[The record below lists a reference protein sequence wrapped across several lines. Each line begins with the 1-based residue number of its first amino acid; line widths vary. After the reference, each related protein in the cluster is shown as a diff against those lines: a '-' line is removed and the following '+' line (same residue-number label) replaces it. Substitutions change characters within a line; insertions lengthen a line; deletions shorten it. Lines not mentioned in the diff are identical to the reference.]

1 MWGGCAGGKPKPRAL
16 DTMFDIQHG
25 DRRPQRPDVVV
36 DLEQAKVGHKGRSTV
51 WRHPDLDDRD
61 NLALRQGLAHA
72 SMFEETVG
80 SSAALRRV
88 LAQNRRRGM
97 LGCARLTSNGVQSLP
112 KANLKS
118 R

>member
-1 MWGGCAGGKPKPRAL
+1 M
-16 DTMFDIQHG
+16 
-25 DRRPQRPDVVV
+25 
-36 DLEQAKVGHKGRSTV
+36 
-51 WRHPDLDDRD
+51 RHD
-61 NLALRQGLAHA
+61 NLALREGLAHA

-88 LAQNRRRGM
+88 LAQSRRGM